1 MGNTQ
6 LTKALEA
13 SRDFTLTVF
22 KFSFDFKLSDHI
34 EAKKRSPL
42 ETNYLLC
49 NFEAWSLSSLDEY
62 HRT

>member
-22 KFSFDFKLSDHI
+22 KFSFDFKLSDHV

-49 NFEAWSLSSLDEY
+49 NFEA
-62 HRT
+62 